1 MKAFYNPLAGFLKHR
16 GLTKRPELTI
26 SKNVTPEKFSLVLSQ
41 ISLNLSQ
48 IFFFFV
54 WEIK

>member
-48 IFFFFV
+48 IFFFFCMGN
-54 WEIK
+54 